1 MTSWLREPRTAKLA
15 LVVLAIAYVIAHVIA
30 ALVTEAANWDEFVL
44 LSRAER
50 AVRTGVL
57 DGGGRPGLGVAL
69 LVPFVDGCTS
79 TMAVVT
85 TIRIVWCVFT
95 FALLAGL
102 FAFLRGATRRDPDAW
117 QVAALGVALL
127 ACVPLFLRW
136 SLQIRT
142 DQPAIAAALWAG
154 VALLASRRTPSL
166 GILAGALAGTG
177 YLFSQKAVYVTALIA
192 VVAAGEHYIDR
203 ELVWRRELRRAVGV
217 LVGAGL
223 ALGAYKLII
232 PLVFASP
239 QRAGSIEGG
248 LDLFRWYRFV
258 LRFRLYGSIVS
269 TVVPHLVLLG
279 LILAAAVRAGRRDTP
294 QRRPLQIAVLVAVLG
309 VAVARFHTASFPYF
323 WITIGVFPAVAIAL
337 GWAGIRELLPRA
349 HVPVAIG
356 AWAMVLVLGVV
367 FRAETLRDTQQ
378 IQRDTFAF
386 IDREL
391 DLSRRGFH
399 ADGGLVCRQDP
410 DPFRVYLGQTITFV
424 LGGAEGQRNTAA
436 LIEEFRSRPLAF
448 VIKTSRLA
456 SFPRVVSEFWASHY
470 VLYAHAV
477 MLPGRRIAGAAAT
490 THEVDVIVPGTYR
503 WIPGVAS
510 QAARLGIAGT
520 QLRAGETLTLTRG
533 VHRAELLDPVAAGM
547 LVLAVT
553 TPPGATASP
562 FYDEGL
568 ILELAGARRDWW

>member
-1 MTSWLREPRTAKLA
+1 MTSWLRQPRTIKLA
-15 LVVLAIAYVIAHVIA
+15 LIVLAIAYAVAHVIA
-30 ALVTEAANWDEFVL
+30 ALFTEAANWDEFVL

-85 TIRIVWCVFT
+85 TLRIVWCGFT
-95 FALLAGL
+95 FGLLAGL
-102 FAFLRGATRRDPDAW
+102 FVFLRSATRREPHAW
-117 QVAALGVALL
+117 HVAALGVALI

-136 SLQIRT
+136 SLQVRT

-154 VALLASRRTPSL
+154 VALLASRRRPAL
-166 GILAGALAGTG
+166 GLLAGVLVGTG

-203 ELVWRRELRRAVGV
+203 ELVWRRELKRALGV
-217 LVGAGL
+217 LVGAAL

-232 PLVFASP
+232 PLVFAPSP
-239 QRAGSIEGG
+239 RGGALEGG

-269 TVVPHLVLLG
+269 SVVPHLVLLG

-294 QRRPLQIAVLVAVLG
+294 QRRPLQIGLLVAVLG

-356 AWAMVLVLGVV
+356 AWVMVLVLGAT
-367 FRAETLRDTQQ
+367 FRGETLQDTQQ

-386 IDREL
+386 IDQHL
-391 DLSRRGFH
+391 DASMRGFH

-410 DPFRVYLGQTITFV
+410 DPLRVYLGQTITFV
-424 LGGAEGQRNTAA
+424 LGGADGQRNTAK
-436 LIEEFRSRPLAF
+436 LIEDFRSRPVAF
-448 VIKTSRLA
+448 IIQTHRLT
-456 SFPRVVSEFWASHY
+456 SFPRAIREFWANHY

-477 MLPGRRIAGAAAT
+477 MLPGRTIAGLAAST
-490 THEVDVIVPGTYR
+490 REVDIIVPGAYR
-503 WIPGVAS
+503 WLPGMAS
-510 QAARLGIAGT
+510 PAARLAIAGT
-520 QLRAGETLTLTRG
+520 QLRPGDTITLARG
-533 VHRAELLDPVAAGM
+533 AHTAELLDPVAAGM
-547 LVLAVT
+547 LVLAVAA
-553 TPPGATASP
+553 PPGSTASP
-562 FYDEGL
+562 FYDAGL
-568 ILELAGARRDWW
+568 ILELAGARREWW